1 MELIEKEIWRP
12 IKDFNNYEVSDF
24 GNIRNKYLGLL
35 RLSVSNNGYQHV
47 KLCDGAKH
55 RRDCLVHQLVAQ
67 AFVPQPEGK
76 HCVTHLNGDKMDNR
90 ASNLKWTTMGEL
102 NEENLERR
110 WRKWREKRADTLSD
124 TPSPD
129 PTDY

>member
-1 MELIEKEIWRP
+1 MEPIDKEEWRP

-47 KLCDGAKH
+47 KLCDGSKH

-90 ASNLKWTTMGEL
+90 ATNLRWTTMAEL
-102 NEENLERR
+102 NEKNLERR

-124 TPSPD
+124 TPN
-129 PTDY
+129 

>member
-1 MELIEKEIWRP
+1 MELIEKEEW
-12 IKDFNNYEVSDF
+12 KTVEGFNNYKVSDL
-24 GNIRNKYLGLL
+24 GRLRNKYLGLL

-47 KLCDGAKH
+47 KLCDGAKR

-76 HCVTHLNGDKMDNR
+76 HCVTHLNGDKTDNR
-90 ASNLKWTTMGEL
+90 ATNLRWTTMAEL
-102 NEENLERR
+102 NEEKLA
-110 WRKWREKRADTLSD
+110 RKRMAEEEMRADTLSD

-129 PTDY
+129 PTDC

>member
-1 MELIEKEIWRP
+1 MEPIDKEEW
-12 IKDFNNYEVSDF
+12 KTVEGFNNYKVSDL
-24 GNIRNKYLGLL
+24 GRLRNKYLGLL

-47 KLCDGAKH
+47 KLCDGAK
-55 RRDCLVHQLVAQ
+55 RRQDCLVHQLVAK

-76 HCVTHLNGDKMDNR
+76 HCVTHLNGDKTDNR
-90 ASNLKWTTMGEL
+90 ASNLRWTTMAEL
-102 NEENLERR
+102 NEEKLA
-110 WRKWREKRADTLSD
+110 RKRMAEEEMRADTLSD

>member
-1 MELIEKEIWRP
+1 MELIDKEIWRP
-12 IKDFNNYEVSDF
+12 IKDFNNYEVSNL

-90 ASNLKWTTMGEL
+90 ASNLKWTTMAEL
-102 NEENLERR
+102 NEKNLERR

-124 TPSPD
+124 TPN
-129 PTDY
+129 

>member
-129 PTDY
+129 PTDC